1 MKRTSSPEKRK
12 KQVSTLENIHGA
24 MGCYLYMTL
33 CIVVF
38 VAIIC
43 GGLFVAERLFP
54 KYVHVF
60 NYSLSSRAF
69 VELEGAHRYKAA
81 VDFYEQKKEVFT
93 THGDKY
99 ETMIRVS
106 DCYKRIG
113 EYEKSEAILR
123 ELLEFKYLT
132 DKEKEEL
139 EENPWMLHFFKFG
152 IAKELF
158 NLYEA
163 IGDIEGQKR
172 FYSLMKDNLTDDVR
186 ENLSKLQS
194 KRRIRGVIKRVLSR
208 RKTEVK
214 EDSRT
219 IDELIKIYDL
229 KMLYLSAPDKAI
241 MELIEYS
248 NKIANDPSFKPSYVQ
263 KCINLLINWLFE
275 QTGDFSAYTTIT
287 TAVEYTW
294 DTDSYNTDKSE
305 YGNLSDICYKV
316 HDIKNSKRLYSI
328 YSAYLEDNTSKE
340 DPEYINNQI
349 RGFKFLEAEQDWA
362 ELEKD
367 VISCCEGLRELLGKN
382 ILTMS
387 ESQREHFVELLDKP
401 FNYAADLL
409 VDHPSENL
417 ASLCLDNTLFMR
429 GLLLRSNRETA
440 NRIRNSGEESL
451 LAMYDTLIVR
461 RKELSYRE
469 GLGRV
474 GNAIRMNSLRKEVE
488 ELDKQLAISCEE
500 YRVDLENA
508 GATYKSICRALDK
521 RTAMVDFIHTDSDNL
536 LALIITSE
544 GKVHS
549 TSLGTG
555 SDLVKSFPSD
565 IRKAYS
571 DPNLTSIVWNPV
583 EQYLSG
589 VTDIF
594 YATNGVFNS
603 ISFQALGLGDQIHL
617 IDKYQFHL
625 LSNLSNI
632 LNMQDSQAS
641 SLENTVLAMWGD
653 IDYGGKTDYSQIEE
667 SIYREIERGEGLSH
681 LVFSKDEIDAI
692 QTIVEQNRGKVT
704 VFAGSSATEASFR
717 SRAGKKDD
725 ILHIST
731 HGFFTEDDAHR
742 RDYNP
747 MYNSGLFF
755 AGADSTWN
763 RVDTTFTASAMIDD
777 GILRADEIQYL
788 DFSGCHIA
796 VLSACKTGHGQSKN
810 REGVYGLQRAFKLAG
825 VEKVLMSLWSVNDKS
840 TAELMQEFYR
850 NLSTGMSDEDA
861 LREAQSAIRS
871 RYPSPE
877 DWGAFVLLY

>member
-1 MKRTSSPEKRK
+1 
-12 KQVSTLENIHGA
+12 
-24 MGCYLYMTL
+24 
-33 CIVVF
+33 
-38 VAIIC
+38 
-43 GGLFVAERLFP
+43 
-54 KYVHVF
+54 
-60 NYSLSSRAF
+60 
-69 VELEGAHRYKAA
+69 
-81 VDFYEQKKEVFT
+81 
-93 THGDKY
+93 
-99 ETMIRVS
+99 
-106 DCYKRIG
+106 
-113 EYEKSEAILR
+113 
-123 ELLEFKYLT
+123 
-132 DKEKEEL
+132 
-139 EENPWMLHFFKFG
+139 
-152 IAKELF
+152 
-158 NLYEA
+158 
-163 IGDIEGQKR
+163 
-172 FYSLMKDNLTDDVR
+172 
-186 ENLSKLQS
+186 
-194 KRRIRGVIKRVLSR
+194 
-208 RKTEVK
+208 
-214 EDSRT
+214 
-219 IDELIKIYDL
+219 
-229 KMLYLSAPDKAI
+229 
-241 MELIEYS
+241 
-248 NKIANDPSFKPSYVQ
+248 
-263 KCINLLINWLFE
+263 
-275 QTGDFSAYTTIT
+275 
-287 TAVEYTW
+287 
-294 DTDSYNTDKSE
+294 
-305 YGNLSDICYKV
+305 
-316 HDIKNSKRLYSI
+316 
-328 YSAYLEDNTSKE
+328 
-340 DPEYINNQI
+340 
-349 RGFKFLEAEQDWA
+349 
-362 ELEKD
+362 
-367 VISCCEGLRELLGKN
+367 
-382 ILTMS
+382 MS

-417 ASLCLDNTLFMR
+417 ASLCLDNTLFMK

-549 TSLGTG
+549 TSVGTG
-555 SDLVKSFPSD
+555 SDLVNSFPSD